1 MTPETMENVRKHFLP
16 HVDSDFKPDVQRI
29 MAQEDNWL
37 REMAFGYPNVTSLA
51 IASLCDRHER
61 AVRLLERVSD
71 IEDYAQLASVAS
83 DIRTFIAEQ
92 EPNNV

>member
-1 MTPETMENVRKHFLP
+1 MTPETMENVRKHFR
-16 HVDSDFKPDVQRI
+16 SDID
-29 MAQEDNWL
+29 EDFAGDLTYAMTPGDGWL
-37 REMAFGYPNVTSLA
+37 ELIASEYPTVAPLA
-51 IASLCDRHER
+51 LASLCDRHER

>member
-1 MTPETMENVRKHFLP
+1 MTTETMENVRTAVVFLKDLAVLLEQNDLKHGMNTN
-16 HVDSDFKPDVQRI
+16 DTQRN
-29 MAQEDNWL
+29 MCNAAD
-37 REMAFGYPNVTSLA
+37 A
-51 IASLCDRHER
+51 ISALCDRHER

-92 EPNNV
+92 EPDNV